1 MGNRVVADY
10 IVIVRFIRITRS
22 LIVNVPLD
30 IKSLRITAAKKDQ
43 NGLMVNV
50 SAQSEHSSIQLQHS
64 VSPAADQVQVL
75 LMVFVPVQDS
85 GIKQFYHFMRRDL
98 RVSKAVFCFISMR
111 QVC

>member
-30 IKSLRITAAKKDQ
+30 IKSLRITAAKKAQ

-64 VSPAADQVQVL
+64 VYPVADQVRVL
-75 LMVFVPVQDS
+75 LMVFVPAQDS
-85 GIKQFYHFMRRDL
+85 GIK
-98 RVSKAVFCFISMR
+98 
-111 QVC
+111 